1 MSRYKFQVE
10 IVTVNFLARKFKFSM
25 NFLETTETIKE
36 GSSGKSPKFR
46 KSSGLV
52 VGIVDEHD
60 SQF

>member
-1 MSRYKFQVE
+1 MSRKNFQVE
-10 IVTVNFLARKFKFSM
+10 IVTVNFLAQKFKFSM
-25 NFLETTETIKE
+25 NFLETTKE
-36 GSSGKSPKFR
+36 GSSGKSTKFR